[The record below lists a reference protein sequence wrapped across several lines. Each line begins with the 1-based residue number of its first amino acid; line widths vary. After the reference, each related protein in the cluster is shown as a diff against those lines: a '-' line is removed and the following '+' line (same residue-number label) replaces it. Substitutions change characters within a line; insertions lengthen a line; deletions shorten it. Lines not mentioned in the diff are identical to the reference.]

1 MMNRVNNL
9 SFLSVLLAA
18 LFSAL
23 FSALSVAQHATAAEA
38 SGTELAT
45 NKTPDL
51 MGTAWVKTLRQN
63 DLVAGFLL
71 LTAADQAQVSKQWQ
85 KQISQPDANA
95 DLQIDTFLRMAQE
108 PNGTEQLIAMT
119 APYLGNIEPQ
129 TLAKQITDVA
139 GILTMAAG
147 SQPPNAAS
155 TGLDYAGLRD
165 WLKDL
170 AAWVPKAG
178 LTDQTKM
185 KLAMTQIVNAIN
197 LSGLHSAAEIRAMP
211 LPVLLSRL
219 GPALPKLKEALA
231 IFDVRVDALL
241 DSLTFKLTN
250 ATTEQALIAMN
261 FTSLNKPRTIALKF
275 VQKDGSWELASGN
288 DNPLTGLSQ
297 LVMMALLMQGLGNT
311 APALPPVA
319 PVDDDAL

>member
-1 MMNRVNNL
+1 MRHLASSL
-9 SFLSVLLAA
+9 SLFALLIFTQ
-18 LFSAL
+18 LTP
-23 FSALSVAQHATAAEA
+23 TAET
-38 SGTELAT
+38 GTT
-45 NKTPDL
+45 DPVTSNTPDL
-51 MGTAWVKTLRQN
+51 IGTAWVKTLRRN

-71 LTAADQAQVSKQWQ
+71 LTAADQTQVSKQWQ
-85 KQISQPDANA
+85 KQISRADAYA
-95 DLQIDTFLRMAQE
+95 DLQIDTVLRMAQE
-108 PNGTEQLIAMT
+108 ANGADQLNAMI
-119 APYLGNIEPQ
+119 APYLGNIEPL

-147 SQPPNAAS
+147 SQPPTAAS

-178 LTDQTKM
+178 LTDPTKM

-241 DSLTFKLTN
+241 DSMTFKLAN
-250 ATTEQALIAMN
+250 ATSEQALIAVN
-261 FTSLNKPRTIALKF
+261 FTSLDKPRTIALKL

-297 LVMMALLMQGLGNT
+297 LVMMALLMQGSGNN
-311 APALPPVA
+311 APTPPPVA
-319 PVDDDAL
+319 PVDDGAL

>member
-1 MMNRVNNL
+1 MMSRVNYL
-9 SFLSVLLAA
+9 SLLSVV
-18 LFSAL
+18 FSAL
-23 FSALSVAQHATAAEA
+23 ISALCVAPHASAAEPSA
-38 SGTELAT
+38 TELAT

-51 MGTAWVKTLRQN
+51 MGAAWVKTLRQN
-63 DLVAGFLL
+63 DLAAGFLL

-85 KQISQPDANA
+85 KQISRPDAYT
-95 DLQIDTFLRMAQE
+95 DLQIDTVLRMAQE
-108 PNGTEQLIAMT
+108 ANAAEQLMAMT

-147 SQPPNAAS
+147 SQPPSATS

-178 LTDQTKM
+178 LTNQAKT

-219 GPALPKLKEALA
+219 GPALTKLKEALTV
-231 IFDVRVDALL
+231 FDVRVDALL
-241 DSLTFKLTN
+241 DSMTFKLTN
-250 ATTEQALIAMN
+250 ATSEQALIAVN
-261 FTSLNKPRTIALKF
+261 FTSLDKPRTIALKL

-297 LVMMALLMQGLGNT
+297 LVMMALLMQGMGNP
-311 APALPPVA
+311 APTPPPVA
-319 PVDDDAL
+319 PIEDDGAL

>member
-1 MMNRVNNL
+1 MRRLAHSL
-9 SFLSVLLAA
+9 SLSLFALLIFTQ
-18 LFSAL
+18 LTP
-23 FSALSVAQHATAAEA
+23 TAET
-38 SGTELAT
+38 GTT
-45 NKTPDL
+45 DPVTSNTPDL
-51 MGTAWVKTLRQN
+51 MGAAWVKTLRQN
-63 DLVAGFLL
+63 DLAAGFLL

-85 KQISQPDANA
+85 KQMSRPDAYA
-95 DLQIDTFLRMAQE
+95 DLQIDTVLRMAQE
-108 PNGTEQLIAMT
+108 ANAAEQLMAMT

-147 SQPPNAAS
+147 SQPPSATS

-219 GPALPKLKEALA
+219 GPALTKLKEALTV
-231 IFDVRVDALL
+231 FDVRVDALL

-250 ATTEQALIAMN
+250 ATTEQALIAVN
-261 FTSLNKPRTIALKF
+261 FTSLDKPRTIALKL
-275 VQKDGSWELASGN
+275 VQKGGSWELASGN

-297 LVMMALLMQGLGNT
+297 LVMMALLMQSMENT
-311 APALPPVA
+311 APTPPVVA
-319 PVDDDAL
+319 PVDDGAL

>member
-1 MMNRVNNL
+1 MRRLAHSLLL
-9 SFLSVLLAA
+9 SLFALLIFTQ
-18 LFSAL
+18 LTP
-23 FSALSVAQHATAAEA
+23 TAET
-38 SGTELAT
+38 GTT
-45 NKTPDL
+45 DPVTSNTPDL
-51 MGTAWVKTLRQN
+51 MGAAWVKTLRQN
-63 DLVAGFLL
+63 DLAAGFLL

-85 KQISQPDANA
+85 KQMSRPDAYT
-95 DLQIDTFLRMAQE
+95 DLQIDTVLRMAQE
-108 PNGTEQLIAMT
+108 ANAAEQLMAMT

-147 SQPPNAAS
+147 SQPPSATS

-219 GPALPKLKEALA
+219 GPALTKLKEALTV
-231 IFDVRVDALL
+231 FDVRVDALL

-250 ATTEQALIAMN
+250 ATTEQALIAVN
-261 FTSLNKPRTIALKF
+261 FTSLDKPRTIALKL
-275 VQKDGSWELASGN
+275 VQKGGSWELASGN

-297 LVMMALLMQGLGNT
+297 LVMMALLMQSMENT
-311 APALPPVA
+311 APTPPVVA
-319 PVDDDAL
+319 PVEDDGAL